1 MNGFWVQTLHG
12 AVISGTPL
20 AIAGLGELLVETA
33 GLINLGVEGMML
45 MGAVTAYSTALG
57 SGNVWLGLA
66 AGFAV
71 GALSGALHGWFTIS
85 LRINQIAIGLVIV
98 FLGTGLSGYL
108 GSGIAGT
115 PLPTG
120 IAAMNIPLL
129 EEIPALGP
137 IFFQQDFVVYGTAAL
152 TILIWVLL
160 RFTVLGLELRAV
172 GENPGAAD
180 AAGVRVYFLRYLA
193 VVTGGGLAGAAGG
206 YFVIA
211 FAHAW
216 ADGITG
222 GRGWIAIALV
232 IAAGWRP
239 LRLLLFAL
247 VFGVIDSLDYSLQ
260 AWGTDVPTSLL
271 QMLPYVFTLLIIA
284 TTAARRKQRTSGL
297 GPAALGLP
305 YDREERI

>member
-1 MNGFWVQTLHG
+1 MNGFWVQTLHE

-45 MGAVTAYSTALG
+45 MGAVAAYGTALA
-57 SGNVWLGLA
+57 SGNAWLGLVS
-66 AGFAV
+66 GFAV
-71 GALSGALHGWFTIS
+71 GALFGALHGWFTIS
-85 LRINQIAIGLVIV
+85 LRINQIAVGLVIV

-108 GSGIAGT
+108 GSSIAGT

-120 IAAMNIPLL
+120 IAAVSIPLL
-129 EEIPALGP
+129 RDIPVLGP
-137 IFFQQDFVVYGTAAL
+137 IFFQQDFVVYGTAVLAV
-152 TILIWVLL
+152 LIWLLL
-160 RFTVLGLELRAV
+160 RLTVLGLELRAV
-172 GENPGAAD
+172 GENPGSAD

-193 VVTGGGLAGAAGG
+193 VAAGGGLAGVASG

-216 ADGITG
+216 ADGITK

-247 VFGVIDSLDYSLQ
+247 LFGVIDSLDYSLQ

-271 QMLPYVFTLLIIA
+271 QMLPYVFTLLVIA
-284 TTAARRKQRTSGL
+284 LTAVRRGRRTSGL
-297 GPAALGLP
+297 GPAALGVA
-305 YDREERI
+305 YDREERV